1 MGGKFTYY
9 RSYKRMK
16 MQNTASRPEFFDN
29 FVPDASE
36 STSQNHKTMK
46 IKAEFII
53 LASTKVGDRSLV
65 LHTLSPEWG
74 RRSFLVGATRQN
86 LAMALPLNIV
96 EAEISVSRVSELW
109 RANALECTQSLN
121 SIRSDMTRGAISMF
135 IAEVLYRTVRDG
147 AVESGLYE
155 WCRSSI
161 RLLDSMESS
170 YANFHLRWLLEFA
183 AVLGF
188 TPDAEA
194 LRPFAGELSGQIE
207 SLLDCSWAEAMLVPL
222 NGELRNH
229 MAKRL
234 ISYISYHCCCEINIR
249 SLDVLHEIFI

>member
-1 MGGKFTYY
+1 M
-9 RSYKRMK
+9 
-16 MQNTASRPEFFDN
+16 
-29 FVPDASE
+29 
-36 STSQNHKTMK
+36 
-46 IKAEFII
+46 
-53 LASTKVGDRSLV
+53 
-65 LHTLSPEWG
+65 
-74 RRSFLVGATRQN
+74 
-86 LAMALPLNIV
+86 
-96 EAEISVSRVSELW
+96 
-109 RANALECTQSLN
+109 
-121 SIRSDMTRGAISMF
+121 
-135 IAEVLYRTVRDG
+135 LYRTVRDG

-222 NGELRNH
+222 NGELRNR

>member
-135 IAEVLYRTVRDG
+135 MAEVLYRTVRDG

-188 TPDAEA
+188 TPNAEA

-234 ISYISYHCCCEINIR
+234 ISYI
-249 SLDVLHEIFI
+249 